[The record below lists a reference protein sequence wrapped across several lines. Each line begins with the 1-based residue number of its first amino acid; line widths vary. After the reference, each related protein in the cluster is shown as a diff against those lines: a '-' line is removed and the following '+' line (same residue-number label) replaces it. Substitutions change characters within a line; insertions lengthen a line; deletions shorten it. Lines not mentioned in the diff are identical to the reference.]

1 MQPLENAMNK
11 ISLIAL
17 LLKNQV
23 FLQQDRPPS
32 QVVKAL
38 CILATQSLVSDQLR
52 DLGITTA

>member
-1 MQPLENAMNK
+1 MQPLENAVKK

-17 LLKNQV
+17 LLKSQA
-23 FLQQDRPPS
+23 FQQADRPPS

-38 CILATQSLVSDQLR
+38 CILATQSLVSDPHR